1 MNDLLKAL
9 KELEI
14 FRIKILTGKINPG
27 TPDWIIRMCQAKVAN
42 LTKYNDRVS
51 WIAKITAE
59 ECVKREKEVL

>member
-9 KELEI
+9 KELET
-14 FRIKILTGKINPG
+14 FRIKILTRKITPG

-51 WIAKITAE
+51 WMAKITAE
-59 ECVKREKEVL
+59 EYARMEKKVL